1 MMKPALTVACAFTLL
16 ATVYLSVSLIVLQP
30 PRANYRQ
37 WTFVASVIVL
47 QGVLTLAALH
57 AGGPAGLRYATSAG
71 AVALGWIGA
80 SSVYSTMSGPHFEGY
95 ALVLGSAMVVQG
107 LLTFGVF
114 LRWQDFR
121 KAARQEGS

>member
-1 MMKPALTVACAFTLL
+1 MLKPALAVACAFTLL

-37 WTFVASVIVL
+37 WTFVASVIVV
-47 QGVLTLAALH
+47 QGVLTLAALY
-57 AGGPAGLRYATSAG
+57 AGGPAGLRYAASAG
-71 AVALGWIGA
+71 AAALVWIGA

-107 LLTFGVF
+107 LLTVATF
-114 LRWQDFR
+114 LRFFGPTR
-121 KAARQEGS
+121 LTRPT